1 MSFFLQYEGS
11 YLDAFLTQSQRNY
24 YNTLKKLGKKK
35 PQKTIKRPKVMK
47 YINLNLYP
55 KFHVIF

>member
-1 MSFFLQYEGS
+1 MIIFNFHLILQYEGS

-35 PQKTIKRPKVMK
+35 PQKTIKRPKVK
-47 YINLNLYP
+47 YEYS
-55 KFHVIF
+55 